1 MARPIPVAFLDGS
14 ALARGRALLSGGEMG
29 AGPPVQLRH
38 VGVQTDE
45 DPWIAVTGGER
56 AAQLETTL
64 RDVLAE
70 AEAMAEQIE
79 EKDAQVHQLEARLRA
94 LEVRSATPP
103 PGPAASCCASGS
115 FGRLGEERCRFAVAP
130 APAPTVASLPHA
142 HGGGYV
148 VVKGPD
154 GTLGVYMESW
164 GTFARRFSLQVGHL
178 PSGFVQCRVRTLT
191 EVARRWEE
199 YKLQQPVPLRISDPG
214 GWPTA

>member
-1 MARPIPVAFLDGS
+1 MARPIPMAFLDGS

-103 PGPAASCCASGS
+103 PRPAASCCASGS
-115 FGRLGEERCRFAVAP
+115 FGRLGE
-130 APAPTVASLPHA
+130 
-142 HGGGYV
+142 
-148 VVKGPD
+148 
-154 GTLGVYMESW
+154 
-164 GTFARRFSLQVGHL
+164 
-178 PSGFVQCRVRTLT
+178 
-191 EVARRWEE
+191 VARRWEE
-199 YKLQQPVPLRISDPG
+199 YQLQQPVPLRISDPG